1 VKPDHLL
8 AVDIGT
14 QSARAALVDFEGR
27 IVASSSYLYDL
38 DSPAPGWAQQDARIW
53 WSATAYNIR
62 TILTETGIDP
72 ERVAAVAAGGQM
84 HCTIPL
90 NGEGEV
96 LTPYVQIWCD
106 KRNADLVAENEQR
119 PGIASAVDL
128 VGNTPSPAWLG
139 WKIKWVQQ
147 YQPEVYATTWKFLTA
162 GAYITYKLTGA
173 PTIDYA
179 EASGSF
185 LMNAQTEEWSSRMFE
200 LVGIDQ
206 DKLPPIVAC
215 TEVAGGVNE
224 AAAEETGLVS
234 GTAVAA
240 GGSDMMATLLAAG
253 LTEVGQ
259 AVDVAGTAAMM
270 CIMAEKPGTDL
281 RLQNLHHGMPGWVT
295 FGIVETGGG
304 SLKWFK
310 DTLCH
315 EEIMEAEK
323 DGDSPY
329 RLLDLKAAQVPPGAE
344 GLLFYPYL
352 LGERGLGSPYSRG
365 VFFGLSQRTN
375 KGAMTRAVMEGIIF
389 DMRRMLEIAE
399 MNGTQVSEIRAVGG
413 GAQSPLWNQIRA
425 DIYGRP
431 VAVLKNFE
439 GGTLGSAMIA
449 GVAGGVYPDLPTAA
463 EQLVAVEEVL
473 QPNPDVTPFYDQQFE
488 VFKDLHDRM
497 MEPFEA
503 LAGLS

>member
-1 VKPDHLL
+1 L

-14 QSARAALVDFEGR
+14 QSARAALVDFDGQ
-27 IVASSSYLYDL
+27 IVASSSQLYDL
-38 DSPAPGWAQQDARIW
+38 DSPAPGWAQQDARTW
-53 WSATAYNIR
+53 WSATADNIR
-62 TILTETGIDP
+62 AVLKETGIDP
-72 ERVAAVAAGGQM
+72 RRVAAVAAGGQM

-90 NGEGEV
+90 GEGGEV
-96 LTPYVQIWCD
+96 LTPFVQIWCD
-106 KRNADLVAENEQR
+106 KRNADLVAEHEER
-119 PGIASAVDL
+119 PEIADAVDL

-139 WKIKWVQQ
+139 WKIKWVQE
-147 YQPEVYATTWKFLTA
+147 YQPEIYARTWKFLTA
-162 GAYITYKLTGA
+162 GAYITYQLTGV

-185 LMNAQTEEWSSRMFE
+185 LMNAAAEEWSSRMFE
-200 LVGIDQ
+200 LVGIEQ

-215 TEVAGGVNE
+215 TEVASGVTE
-224 AAAEETGLVS
+224 AAAKETGLVA
-234 GTAVAA
+234 GTPVAA

-270 CIMAEKPGTDL
+270 CIMAEKPGADL
-281 RLQNLHHGMPGWVT
+281 RLQNLHHGMPGWIT

-315 EEIMEAEK
+315 EEIMEAEAN
-323 DGDSPY
+323 GDSPY
-329 RLLDLKAAQVPPGAE
+329 RLLDLKAAEVSPGAE

-365 VFFGLSQRTN
+365 VFFGLSQRSD
-375 KGAMTRAVMEGIIF
+375 KGAMARAVMEGIIF
-389 DMRRMLEIAE
+389 DMRRMLEVAE
-399 MNGTQVSEIRAVGG
+399 TNGTQVLEIRTVGG

-425 DIYGRP
+425 DIYGKP
-431 VAVLKNFE
+431 VAVLKTFE

-449 GVAGGVYPDLPTAA
+449 GVAAGVYADLPAA
-463 EQLVAVEEVL
+463 AQRLVAVDEVV
-473 QPNPDVTPFYDQQFE
+473 QPNPEVTALYDQQFA

-503 LAGLS
+503 LARLG